1 MENRITIITIREGIA
16 ENEAALLWEQLLK
29 LINGFKRDIG
39 EEPLTEEGQ
48 QRLRQAMKDGRITF
62 FLALCGDH
70 AVGVQYCK
78 MLFHLCVYRHRR
90 IRGFLHGTGIPPE
103 GHCPYAGAGGAEM
116 EQRKRPCQHDRH
128 LRTL

>member
-70 AVGVQYCK
+70 AVGMCSTATPAYSRISTWNRNSAGRALPICW
-78 MLFHLCVYRHRR
+78 RR
-90 IRGFLHGTGIPPE
+90 RRRN
-103 GHCPYAGAGGAEM
+103 GAE
-116 EQRKRPCQHDRH
+116 KTALPA
-128 LRTL
+128 

>member
-48 QRLRQAMKDGRITF
+48 PLWPSWAIK
-62 FLALCGDH
+62 
-70 AVGVQYCK
+70 
-78 MLFHLCVYRHRR
+78 
-90 IRGFLHGTGIPPE
+90 
-103 GHCPYAGAGGAEM
+103 
-116 EQRKRPCQHDRH
+116 
-128 LRTL
+128 